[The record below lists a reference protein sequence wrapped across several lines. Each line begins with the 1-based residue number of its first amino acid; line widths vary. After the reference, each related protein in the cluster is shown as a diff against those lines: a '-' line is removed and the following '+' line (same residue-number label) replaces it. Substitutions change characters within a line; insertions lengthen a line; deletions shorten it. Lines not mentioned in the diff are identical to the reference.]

1 MLFLIKKNKNKIAK
15 IYILYMGIIFCCSE
29 RRKEIQLTEQETY
42 ISKQQKFA

>member
-1 MLFLIKKNKNKIAK
+1 MLFLIKKKNKITI

-29 RRKEIQLTEQETY
+29 RRKEFQLTEQETY